1 MAPLIEI
8 LLYAGESLLL
18 YSATGGGKTTQLRK
32 LIEAICTPERKARVY
47 VVDQGG
53 TETIL
58 RPCVAAGI
66 CELEVY
72 DQSDQFLW
80 VDNACQGRIWREG
93 KWIDGKPQELGLWA
107 MEGIG
112 ACATLLLG
120 ALGQQAADGFNV
132 GGEPAPT
139 LRVQKEGQDVR
150 IGANSGTHY
159 GVAQSIINNALRN
172 SMKLPCPIVWTTQ
185 EEIVALERKKRDG
198 STDIESA
205 SSIGIKGVIGPAGPG
220 QAMTLRYPEKFVFT
234 FRLSKIPNDAGN
246 RTVLYTGR
254 HKDGMLE
261 GLANARCD
269 VPVKMEPADV
279 VGTLRAIRQ
288 KLK

>member
-1 MAPLIEI
+1 MAPQEI
-8 LLYAGESLLL
+8 LLYPGESLLL
-18 YSATGGGKTTQLRK
+18 YAATNGGKTTQLRK
-32 LIEAICTPERKARVY
+32 LIEAICTPERKARVC

-58 RPCVAAGI
+58 RPLVERGI

-72 DQSDQFLW
+72 DQSDRFLW
-80 VDNACQGRIWREG
+80 IDNACQGRIWREG
-93 KWIDGKPQELGLWA
+93 KWIDGQPQNLGLWA
-107 MEGIG
+107 MEGIA

-120 ALGQQAADGFNV
+120 GLGQQAADGFNV

-139 LRVQKEGQDVR
+139 LRIQKEGQDVR

-159 GVAQSIINNALRN
+159 GVAQSIINECLRN

-185 EEIVALERKKRDG
+185 EEIVGLERKKRDG
-198 STDIESA
+198 GTDIEAAGSL
-205 SSIGIKGVIGPAGPG
+205 GIKGVIGPAGPG
-220 QAMTLRYPEKFVFT
+220 QAMTLRYPEKFVFC
-234 FRLSKIPNDAGN
+234 FRISKIPSENAN

-254 HKDGMLE
+254 HKDGALE

-269 VPVKMEPADV
+269 VPLKQEPADV
-279 VGTLRAIRQ
+279 VAMLRLIRG